1 MAEKL
6 SKIKVRK
13 NIQVGT
19 ALVFYELTKCF
30 LLPLVLQYHW
40 KNKKQIQSLLQSS

>member
-1 MAEKL
+1 MAEKV
-6 SKIKVRK
+6 SKIKVRI
-13 NIQVGT
+13 NTQVEA

-40 KNKKQIQSLLQSS
+40 KNKKQIQGLLQST